1 MIEYCVEIKFEIILS
16 RGHHFISCFSKQKK
30 INIGEPYKGQRWTR
44 EERKAVGLDW
54 CCLH

>member
-30 INIGEPYKGQRWTR
+30 LTLANHTKVKGGHGKKGKQW
-44 EERKAVGLDW
+44 D
-54 CCLH
+54 